1 MGKVKI
7 KGEKK
12 RTEAWEIKEKKD
24 SRKRVTVKEQVAEN
38 YFSENEN
45 SKTKHNLKTKQCE
58 QISHLL

>member
-38 YFSENEN
+38 HFSENEN
-45 SKTKHNLKTKQCE
+45 SKTKHNLKTKH
-58 QISHLL
+58 S